1 MAEPAAPVRS
11 WMSRMPDAAFLAILG
26 ALVAIGVAG
35 LNFAIDVSSRL
46 ARMEERVNAI
56 ADRVGARNGED
67 RGNEQHASR

>member
-1 MAEPAAPVRS
+1 MADSAAPVRS

-35 LNFAIDVSSRL
+35 LNFAIDVSARL

-56 ADRVGARNGED
+56 ADRVGASDDGD
-67 RGNEQHASR
+67 GNERHAAR